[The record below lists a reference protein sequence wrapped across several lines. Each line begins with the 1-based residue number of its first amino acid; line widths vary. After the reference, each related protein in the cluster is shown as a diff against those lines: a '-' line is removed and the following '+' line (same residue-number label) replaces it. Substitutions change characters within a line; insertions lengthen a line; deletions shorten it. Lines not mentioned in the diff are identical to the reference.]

1 MKTRN
6 SFGNTFQSRMNKGT
20 RRMDLLTLERV
31 ILPRDERVPH
41 AHVGVVVSMQVPLAK
56 RGMAVPLPLSFPL
69 PLS

>member
-1 MKTRN
+1 
-6 SFGNTFQSRMNKGT
+6 
-20 RRMDLLTLERV
+20 MDLLTLERV